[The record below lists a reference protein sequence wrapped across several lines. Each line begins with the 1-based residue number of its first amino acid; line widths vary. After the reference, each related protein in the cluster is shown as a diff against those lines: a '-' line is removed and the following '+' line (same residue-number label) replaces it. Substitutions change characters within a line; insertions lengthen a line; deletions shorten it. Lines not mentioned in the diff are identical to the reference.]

1 MEVLINGAN
10 LLYVAAYF
18 TTDLLRLRILT
29 MIAALCLSAYFLLQ
43 PEPLLNVVAWNL
55 FFFALNGVQLVRI
68 VRARTRASVAPAEPR
83 TTPAPHPALPPAVSP
98 A

>member
-1 MEVLINGAN
+1 MEFLINGAN

-29 MIAALCLSAYFLLQ
+29 MIAALCLSAYFALQ

-55 FFFALNGVQLVRI
+55 FFFALNGVQLARI
-68 VRARTRASVAPAEPR
+68 LAARR
-83 TTPAPHPALPPAVSP
+83 AVS
-98 A
+98 

>member
-29 MIAALCLSAYFLLQ
+29 MIAALCLSAYFALQ

-55 FFFALNGVQLVRI
+55 FFFALNGVQLARI
-68 VRARTRASVAPAEPR
+68 LAARRTAVRARAI
-83 TTPAPHPALPPAVSP
+83 
-98 A
+98 

>member
-1 MEVLINGAN
+1 MDFLINGAN

-29 MIAALCLSAYFLLQ
+29 MIAAACLATYFALQ

-55 FFFALNGVQLVRI
+55 FFLALNAVQLIRI
-68 VRARTRASVAPAEPR
+68 FAARRSPR
-83 TTPAPHPALPPAVSP
+83 NVHPDAGAGLARG